1 MPPFPYYL
9 FQHCGRYRVYTY
21 IGKIDIVSAFVHKN
35 EIFKYYRKRRKRRE
49 LTAPRR
55 GLSLTKYFF
64 SAKLDAEMGMR
75 EYKMEEYLRLFKALS
90 DKTRLRI
97 INLLLRS
104 GQELCVCEIVDS
116 INESQYNVSKH
127 LKELKYAGLIE
138 EKKVGRWVSYGLAST
153 TDTKDEFKD
162 ILFRAIASIPEDLIA
177 KDMELLKAR
186 LLLRKEGKCIIGLQ
200 SKQWEIVLDGL
211 KKERRI

>member
-1 MPPFPYYL
+1 
-9 FQHCGRYRVYTY
+9 
-21 IGKIDIVSAFVHKN
+21 
-35 EIFKYYRKRRKRRE
+35 
-49 LTAPRR
+49 
-55 GLSLTKYFF
+55 
-64 SAKLDAEMGMR
+64 
-75 EYKMEEYLRLFKALS
+75 MEKYLRIFKALS

-138 EKKVGRWVSYGLAST
+138 EKKTGRWVSYGLAST
-153 TDTKDEFKD
+153 GDTKDEFKEA
-162 ILFRAIASIPEDLIA
+162 LSRAIASIPEDLIV

-186 LLLRKEGKCIIGLQ
+186 LLLRKEGRCIVGLH
-200 SKQWEIVLDGL
+200 SRQWEIVLDGL
-211 KKERRI
+211 KRKKGEYSSC

>member
-1 MPPFPYYL
+1 M
-9 FQHCGRYRVYTY
+9 
-21 IGKIDIVSAFVHKN
+21 
-35 EIFKYYRKRRKRRE
+35 EKYSR
-49 LTAPRR
+49 
-55 GLSLTKYFF
+55 F
-64 SAKLDAEMGMR
+64 
-75 EYKMEEYLRLFKALS
+75 FKALS

-138 EKKVGRWVSYGLAST
+138 EKKMGRWVSYGLASSR
-153 TDTKDEFKD
+153 DEFKE
-162 ILFRAIASIPEDLIA
+162 LFFRAIASISDDLI
-177 KDMELLKAR
+177 DNDTEMLKAR
-186 LLLRKEGKCIIGLQ
+186 LLLRKEGRCIIGLQ
-200 SKQWEIVLDGL
+200 SKQWEVVLDEL